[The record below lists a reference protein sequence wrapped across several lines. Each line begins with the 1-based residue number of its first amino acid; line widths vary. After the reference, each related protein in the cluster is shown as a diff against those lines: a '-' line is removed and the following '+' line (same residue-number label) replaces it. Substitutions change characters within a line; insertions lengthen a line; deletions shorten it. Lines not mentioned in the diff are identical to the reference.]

1 MEGHLNGDHDVLK
14 NGCDD
19 RLRALRAALTSAT
32 ASRGLK
38 GVPRGVW
45 AIGFVSMFMDVSSE
59 MIHSLLPVFLVS
71 TLGASVALVGLIEG
85 VAEATAS
92 ITKVFSGWISDR
104 LGKRKLLAVLGYG
117 LGALSK
123 PIFPLAV
130 TPVEALG
137 ARFADRI
144 GKGIR
149 GAPRDAL
156 VADITEPGARG
167 AAFGLRQA
175 LDTVGAFL
183 GPLVAIG
190 LMLLLAGDIRAVFA
204 WAVIPAMIAVLLM
217 IFGVEEP
224 KRSHAPGQARIPIR
238 WAEVRDMGRPFWSV
252 VAVGVVFT
260 LARFSEAFLVL
271 RAQDV
276 GLRPALIPLV
286 LIVMNVVYAAVAAPA
301 GSLSDRMD
309 RRALL
314 ASGLG
319 VLILADVALAF
330 LPTIGGVLFG
340 VALWGMHMG
349 MTQGLLA
356 ALVADA
362 APDRLRGTAFG
373 VFNLA
378 TGLTLLVAS
387 ALAGMLWSRFG
398 PPTPFV
404 AGGVFCAVAVVGL
417 MRFRARPV
425 P

>member
-1 MEGHLNGDHDVLK
+1 MTV
-14 NGCDD
+14 
-19 RLRALRAALTSAT
+19 LTSG
-32 ASRGLK
+32 GLK
-38 GVPRGVW
+38 AVPRGVW
-45 AIGFVSMFMDVSSE
+45 AIGFVSMFMDISSE
-59 MIHSLLPVFLVS
+59 MIHSLLPVFLVG

-104 LGKRKLLAVLGYG
+104 LGQRKLLAVLGYG

-123 PIFPLAV
+123 PVFPLAM
-130 TPVEALG
+130 TPAAVFG

-183 GPLVAIG
+183 GPLLAMG
-190 LMLLLAGDIRAVFA
+190 LMLILAGDIRAVFA
-204 WAVIPAMIAVLLM
+204 WAVVPGVIAVLLM
-217 IFGVEEP
+217 IFGVDEP
-224 KRSHAPGQARIPIR
+224 KRSHAPGQARVPIQ
-238 WAEVRDMGRPFWSV
+238 WPEVRDMGRPFWSV
-252 VAVGVVFT
+252 VAVGVVFN

-271 RAQDV
+271 RAQGV
-276 GLRPALIPLV
+276 GLHPTFIPLV
-286 LIVMNVVYAAVAAPA
+286 LIVMNIVYAVVAAPA

-314 ASGLG
+314 AIGLG
-319 VLILADVALAF
+319 LLILAL

-340 VALWGMHMG
+340 VALWGAHMG
-349 MTQGLLA
+349 VTQGLLS

-373 VFNLA
+373 LFNLA

-387 ALAGMLWSRFG
+387 GLAGLLWSRFG
-398 PPTPFV
+398 APATFL
-404 AGGVFCAVAVVGL
+404 AGGVFCAVALAGL
-417 MRFRARPV
+417 GMFRERRAP
-425 P
+425 